1 MTLFEGKNGEFQ
13 SLLRSVEH
21 SDISSIR
28 NVVSGIMRIIGDPQS
43 SVKELKELIE
53 IDPPLTARLL
63 KIANSAFY
71 SLQRKVSEIEQAI
84 VLIGFDEL
92 KELALSQKVCELFA
106 KGERV
111 LGYSRPLLWKHSVAV
126 ALLSKMIYRKE
137 FGLKG
142 DNIYAAGLLHDLG
155 IVIEDQFLHPRFAAI
170 LKAVFESGRNL
181 ADVEASTLGF
191 HHAEICGALL
201 DQWSCPSEFVFSVVY
216 HHSGFAHPQDY
227 TSMVL
232 TLYVANHVCQKEG
245 IGFSDSPRLNDD
257 AFLRCLNTL
266 GIDETSV
273 NVIVSDLKKEMIRI
287 ERRGFF

>member
-1 MTLFEGKNGEFQ
+1 MTLFEGKNGQFQ
-13 SLLRSVEH
+13 NLLRSVEN
-21 SDISSIR
+21 SEISSIKT
-28 NVVSGIMRIIGDPQS
+28 VVSGIIRIIGDPRS
-43 SVKELKELIE
+43 NVGELKELIE

-106 KGERV
+106 KGDRI

-142 DNIYAAGLLHDLG
+142 DNIYAAGLLHELG
-155 IVIEDQFLHPRFAAI
+155 IIIEDQFLHPQFTGI
-170 LKAVFESGRNL
+170 LKAVHEGGRNL
-181 ADVEASTLGF
+181 VDVEASVLDF

-201 DQWSCPSEFVFSVVY
+201 DHWSFPSEFVFSIVY
-216 HHSGFAHPQDY
+216 HHSGFEQPQDF

-232 TLYVANHVCQKEG
+232 TLYVSNYVCQKNG
-245 IGFSDSPRLNDD
+245 IGYSDSPLRNDE
-257 AFLRCLNTL
+257 AYRRCLNTL

-273 NVIVSDLKKEMIRI
+273 DVIVGDLKKEMARI
-287 ERRGFF
+287 ENRGFF

>member
-21 SDISSIR
+21 SDISSIK

-43 SVKELKELIE
+43 TVKELKELIE

-106 KGERV
+106 KGESV
-111 LGYSRPLLWKHSVAV
+111 LGYSRPLLWRHSVAV

-155 IVIEDQFLHPRFAAI
+155 IVIEDQFLNPRFAAI

-191 HHAEICGALL
+191 HHAEVCGALL

-216 HHSGFAHPQDY
+216 HHSGFEHPQDY

-232 TLYVANHVCQKEG
+232 TLYAANHVCQKEG

-257 AFLRCLNTL
+257 AFRRCLNTL

-273 NVIVSDLKKEMIRI
+273 NVIVSDLKKEMLRI